1 MMPKG
6 ASMPLLELDNV
17 VKVFPGVKALDGV
30 SLSIEKGEIRGLIGP
45 NGSGKSTMIATIM
58 GTYRVDGGSIRF
70 DGVDLGRSPIWE
82 RVKKGMNATNQTAS
96 YVSDLNIRRHLELGV
111 MVNGFPKIDAERIAE
126 MVGLERS
133 LDELPTALS
142 ALGAKKLE
150 IGKALSTRPS
160 FLMLDECFA
169 GLSFEEGE
177 EMVDIIRRVVAD
189 HEVTVLIVD
198 HNLGLVEEVAEIT
211 TVIDRGMHHRRR
223 TIQGDRQQRCRRRSL
238 HGVTR

>member
-1 MMPKG
+1 
-6 ASMPLLELDNV
+6 
-17 VKVFPGVKALDGV
+17 
-30 SLSIEKGEIRGLIGP
+30 
-45 NGSGKSTMIATIM
+45 MIATIM

-96 YVSDLNIRRHLELGV
+96 YVSDLSIRRHLELGV

-177 EMVDIIRRVVAD
+177 ETVDIIRRVVAD

-211 TVIDRGMHHRRR
+211 TVIDRGSIIAEGPFKEIVNNAVVVEAYM
-223 TIQGDRQQRCRRRSL
+223 G
-238 HGVTR
+238 

>member
-1 MMPKG
+1 
-6 ASMPLLELDNV
+6 MPLLELDNV
-17 VKVFPGVKALDGV
+17 DKVFPGVKALDGV
-30 SLSIEKGEIRGLIGP
+30 SLGIEKGEIRGLIGP

-70 DGVDLGRSPIWE
+70 AGVDLGRSPIWE
-82 RVKKGMNATNQTAS
+82 RVKKGMNATNQTAT
-96 YVSDLNIRRHLELGV
+96 YVSDLSIRRHLELGV

-211 TVIDRGMHHRRR
+211 TVIDRGSIIAEGPFKEIVNNAVVVEAYM
-223 TIQGDRQQRCRRRSL
+223 G
-238 HGVTR
+238 

>member
-17 VKVFPGVKALDGV
+17 DKVFPGVKALDGV

-70 DGVDLGRSPIWE
+70 DGVDLGRLPIWE
-82 RVKKGMNATNQTAS
+82 RVQKGMNATNQTAS
-96 YVSDLNIRRHLELGV
+96 YVSDLSIRRHLELGV

-211 TVIDRGMHHRRR
+211 TVIDRGSIIAEGPFKEIVNNAVVVEAYM
-223 TIQGDRQQRCRRRSL
+223 G
-238 HGVTR
+238 

>member
-6 ASMPLLELDNV
+6 ASMPILELDNV
-17 VKVFPGVKALDGV
+17 DKVFPGVKALNGV

-45 NGSGKSTMIATIM
+45 NGSGKSTMIAAIM
-58 GTYRVDGGSIRF
+58 GIYRTDKGSIRF
-70 DGVDLGRSPIWE
+70 EGVDLGRMSIWE
-82 RVKKGMNATNQTAS
+82 RVHGGMNATNQTAS
-96 YVSDLNIRRHLELGV
+96 YVPNLSIRRHIELGV
-111 MVNGFPKIDAERIAE
+111 MINGFPKSDTERIAE
-126 MVGLERS
+126 IVGLERS
-133 LDELPTALS
+133 LEELPTALS

-150 IGKALSTRPS
+150 IGKALSTKPS

-177 EMVDIIRRVVAD
+177 EVVDIIRRVVAD

-211 TVIDRGMHHRRR
+211 TVIDRG
-223 TIQGDRQQRCRRRSL
+223 TIIAEGPFKEIVNNAVVVEAYM
-238 HGVTR
+238 G

>member
-6 ASMPLLELDNV
+6 ASMPILELDNV
-17 VKVFPGVKALDGV
+17 DKVFPGVKALNAV

-45 NGSGKSTMIATIM
+45 NGSGKSTMISTIM
-58 GTYRVDGGSIRF
+58 GMYRPDKGAIRF
-70 DGVDLGRSPIWE
+70 QGVDLGHMPIWE
-82 RVKKGMNATNQTAS
+82 RVKKGMNSTNQTAS
-96 YVSDLNIRRHLELGV
+96 YVPDLSIRRHIELGV
-111 MVNGFPKIDAERIAE
+111 MVNGFPKTDADRIAE
-126 MVGLERS
+126 IVGLERS
-133 LDELPTALS
+133 LEELPTALS

-189 HEVTVLIVD
+189 HDVTVLIVD

-211 TVIDRGMHHRRR
+211 TVIDRGSIIAEGPFKEIVNNAVVVEAYM
-223 TIQGDRQQRCRRRSL
+223 G
-238 HGVTR
+238 

>member
-17 VKVFPGVKALDGV
+17 DKVFPGVKALDGV

-96 YVSDLNIRRHLELGV
+96 YVSDLSIRRHLELGV

-177 EMVDIIRRVVAD
+177 ETVDIIRRVVAD

-211 TVIDRGMHHRRR
+211 TVIDRGSIIAEGPFKEIVNNAVVVEAYM
-223 TIQGDRQQRCRRRSL
+223 G
-238 HGVTR
+238 

>member
-1 MMPKG
+1 
-6 ASMPLLELDNV
+6 
-17 VKVFPGVKALDGV
+17 VFPGVKALDRV
-30 SLSIEKGEIRGLIGP
+30 SLNIEKGEIRGLIGP

-70 DGVDLGRSPIWE
+70 DGVDLGRTPIWE

-96 YVSDLNIRRHLELGV
+96 YVPDLSIRRHLELGV

-160 FLMLDECFA
+160 LLMLDECFA

-211 TVIDRGMHHRRR
+211 TVIDRGSIIAEGPFKEIVNNAVVVEAYM
-223 TIQGDRQQRCRRRSL
+223 G
-238 HGVTR
+238 

>member
-6 ASMPLLELDNV
+6 ASMPLLELDSV
-17 VKVFPGVKALDGV
+17 DKVFPGVKALDGV

-58 GTYRVDGGSIRF
+58 GTYRIDGGSIRF

-82 RVKKGMNATNQTAS
+82 RVKRGMNATNQTAS
-96 YVSDLNIRRHLELGV
+96 YVSDLSIRRHLELGV

-126 MVGLERS
+126 MVGLEHS

-142 ALGAKKLE
+142 ALGAKRLE

-177 EMVDIIRRVVAD
+177 EMVDIIKRVVAD

-211 TVIDRGMHHRRR
+211 TVIDRGSIIAEGPFKEIVNNAVVVEAYM
-223 TIQGDRQQRCRRRSL
+223 G
-238 HGVTR
+238 